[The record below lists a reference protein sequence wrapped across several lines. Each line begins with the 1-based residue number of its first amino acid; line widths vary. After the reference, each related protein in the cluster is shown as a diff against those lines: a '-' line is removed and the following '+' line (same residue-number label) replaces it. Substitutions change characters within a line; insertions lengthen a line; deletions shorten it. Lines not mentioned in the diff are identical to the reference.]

1 MCRMKVL
8 KKNLR
13 RLPNSRPLMRGD
25 FLLGLLMDVRG
36 RMKAVKDQSNTLE
49 SLKDTDLKPEDQD
62 TITLVVPDN
71 AMSPRLLKD
80 DVVTVKLNEQ
90 VTSSDYVLIRWQNGY
105 LVRRLI
111 IRFEVVVFVA
121 ERSGVPDIIVPV
133 SAAKGHVVGRVVRLA
148 RNFE

>member
-1 MCRMKVL
+1 
-8 KKNLR
+8 
-13 RLPNSRPLMRGD
+13 MRGD

-71 AMSPRLLKD
+71 AMSPRLVKGD
-80 DVVTVKLNEQ
+80 MVTVKLNGQ
-90 VTSSDYVLIRWQNGY
+90 VTSSDYVLIRWQDGY

-111 IRFEVVVFVA
+111 IRFEEVVFVA
-121 ERSGVPDIIVPV
+121 ERNGVPDIIVPV
-133 SAAKGHVVGRVVRLA
+133 SAAKEHVVGRVVRLA